1 VWAYSRGQTHRQTD
15 THTDA
20 GDHNTFF
27 VFYDSRKM
35 YTFNIGNERSLK
47 LSKNKN
53 DIIIVDKED
62 G

>member
-1 VWAYSRGQTHRQTD
+1 
-15 THTDA
+15 
-20 GDHNTFF
+20 
-27 VFYDSRKM
+27 M

-62 G
+62 R